1 MSLTHDDLQAIR
13 AIIEETINP
22 VRGDI
27 EALSNDVKE
36 IYGMLA
42 DPQKQNKHWRKN
54 STPSFRTNWSSK
66 AGWRD
71 TAKPLVDMHIQQQ
84 PGVFHISS
92 MSFLGCSIFKSLE

>member
-1 MSLTHDDLQAIR
+1 MSLTHGDLQAIR

-42 DPQKQNKHWRKN
+42 DLQKQNSDKN
-54 STPSFRTNWSSK
+54 DFKKTSIEEKILRLHSELIEAAKQAGVTLPS
-66 AGWRD
+66 
-71 TAKPLVDMHIQQQ
+71 H
-84 PGVFHISS
+84 
-92 MSFLGCSIFKSLE
+92 